1 MIRLVEV
8 IKKSAEY
15 DPKIGMNKS
24 VFSLREV
31 FVNPQMIVSARDEI
45 GLQQKNSRDQIIDD
59 LNKDSEFTALTL
71 NAGTNGKTIT
81 VVGSVYSV
89 CERLGMRLWD
99 I

>member
-45 GLQQKNSRDQIIDD
+45 IDD

-89 CERLGMRLWD
+89 CEKLGMRL
-99 I
+99 